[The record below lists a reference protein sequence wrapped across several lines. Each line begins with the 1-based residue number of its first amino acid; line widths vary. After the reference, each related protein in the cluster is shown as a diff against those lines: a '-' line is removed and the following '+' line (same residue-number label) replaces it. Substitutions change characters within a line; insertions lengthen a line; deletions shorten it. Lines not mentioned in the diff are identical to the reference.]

1 MSHIPRDNLH
11 KKASETKGIVL
22 QRYVDIRIIERYD
35 MEITHLQQEVTVLH
49 AEVCSALADPNR
61 ILILYA
67 LSEKPCTVSDLTTKL
82 GIPQSTT
89 SRHLKV
95 LRDRSLVLTERQ
107 GMNVEYR
114 LADQRLIQALDLL
127 RGVMR
132 DRVTHRAS
140 LVEEFVDTI
149 KS

>member
-1 MSHIPRDNLH
+1 
-11 KKASETKGIVL
+11 
-22 QRYVDIRIIERYD
+22 
-35 MEITHLQQEVTVLH
+35 MEITPLQQEITNLH

-67 LSEKPCTVSDLTTKL
+67 LSEKPYTVNDLCTTL
-82 GIPQSTT
+82 GISQPTT

-95 LRDRSLVLTERQ
+95 LRDRNLVGASRQ

-114 LADQRLIQALDLL
+114 LADHRLIEALDLL

-132 DRVTHRAS
+132 DRITQRAS
-140 LVEEFVDTI
+140 LVEEFDETI
-149 KS
+149 QA